1 MHNVPVFQPAAERE
15 QASLT
20 AVYIVQI
27 QKRINAVIES
37 RRKAGEDLPPAPKTA
52 IAGPEF
58 FGFNQPEVGLLS
70 CRFADGACDSSSYT
84 YIYVCRDLNV

>member
-1 MHNVPVFQPAAERE
+1 MDM
-15 QASLT
+15 L
-20 AVYIVQI
+20 QI

-58 FGFNQPEVGLLS
+58 FGFNQPEVRSPCCNLRL
-70 CRFADGACDSSSYT
+70 ALALYNLT
-84 YIYVCRDLNV
+84 ATLNHSRPEDAL

>member
-1 MHNVPVFQPAAERE
+1 MLVNFSRSHGVLLEAAARR
-15 QASLT
+15 AIHTGDGCTDVL
-20 AVYIVQI
+20 QI

-58 FGFNQPEVGLLS
+58 FGFNQPEVSLP
-70 CRFADGACDSSSYT
+70 
-84 YIYVCRDLNV
+84 